1 MIKNHISSIP
11 PKLNVKNWI
20 YAVVLAQQQNL
31 IEPKMNSKNKHDEDF
46 CLVASMRIDRESD
59 GK

>member
-1 MIKNHISSIP
+1 MIKNHNSSIP

-31 IEPKMNSKNKHDEDF
+31 IEPKMKSKNKHDDAF
-46 CLVASMRIDRESD
+46 YLVASARIDRESD